1 MRDFR
6 KMMQPKT
13 LCRLFLAVGT
23 LGALAAPPALAEEY
37 IEPPKPSQPPRRSG
51 DVFEKATELMNQGQ
65 WEAAVQEYQIAIQA
79 DPGNV
84 DAYYRLGLLYQRL
97 RRWAQCASSA
107 EKAYRLDPRNPEI
120 QALWGHAMLRQGRYP
135 ETIWVLEGLIRLNSG
150 RQLQAV
156 YYDLAEACFA
166 MKWYDRSVDYCQRHL
181 QAGETPQGHAL
192 LARTFLA
199 QGYKDKALAEMQKS
213 VLLYQNVDD
222 LLR

>member
-1 MRDFR
+1 MGQQN
-6 KMMQPKT
+6 KLALVGLALIAT
-13 LCRLFLAVGT
+13 LV
-23 LGALAAPPALAEEY
+23 ALPPAASAEEY
-37 IEPPKPSQPPRRSG
+37 IEAPKPSSAPRRSG
-51 DVFEKATELMNQGQ
+51 DLFERATDLMNQGQ

-84 DAYYRLGLLYQRL
+84 EAYYRLGLLYQRL
-97 RRWAQCASSA
+97 RRWAQCASTA
-107 EKAYRLDPRNPEI
+107 EKAYRLDGRNPEV

-135 ETIWVLEGLIRLNSG
+135 ETIWVLEGLLRLNSG
-150 RQLQAV
+150 RSMQAV
-156 YYDLAEACFA
+156 FYDLAEACFA

-192 LARTFLA
+192 LARTYLA
-199 QGYKDKALAEMQKS
+199 QGFKDKALSEMQKS